1 MQGIMSNTHH
11 TSQAPTSRGPNRR
24 RLVLAACLFAAL
36 GASMQGCRDERSDA
50 PPHQFLPDMDDSPK
64 FKNQGRTDFFADG
77 RMMRP
82 RVAGTVPFGENAH
95 ADAPT
100 RFMYLKDSPEAFRG
114 IDSSAKPGPNGEVS
128 YVKFIP
134 AAVFEDYARLTGKGP
149 DESITAKIVR
159 GQERFNIFCA
169 ACHGYQGEGG
179 DPANFVGGVVG
190 RRWSYPV
197 PSFHQD
203 KYRDRDQPTGSDGYI
218 FHVVLNGVAGAT
230 PNDPKKMPGYADK
243 VTEPDAWAIVAYL
256 RSLQGAWRDAP
267 AAQAVATPAPQKSEV
282 KP

>member
-1 MQGIMSNTHH
+1 MNT
-11 TSQAPTSRGPNRR
+11 TSTIIRKATAASLGLLALALAGP
-24 RLVLAACLFAAL
+24 
-36 GASMQGCRDERSDA
+36 MQGCRDERSDA

-82 RVAGTVPFGENAH
+82 RVAGTVAFGEGTH
-95 ADAPT
+95 ADAPE
-100 RFMYLKDSPEAFRG
+100 RFTYLKESPEVFRG
-114 IDSSAKPGPNGEVS
+114 IDSSAKPGPKGEVT

-134 AAVFEDYARLTGKGP
+134 AAVFEDYARSTGKP
-149 DESITAKIVR
+149 QDEAIAAKIAR
-159 GQERFNIFCA
+159 GQERFNIYCS

-179 DPANFVGGVVG
+179 DPANFVGGAVG

-203 KYRDRDQPTGSDGYI
+203 KYRDRDQATGSDGYI
-218 FHVVLNGVAGAT
+218 FHVILNGVAGAT
-230 PNDPKKMPGYADK
+230 PNDPKKMPAYADK
-243 VTEPDAWAIVAYL
+243 VTEADAWAIVAYL
-256 RSLQGAWRDAP
+256 RSLQGAWREAP
-267 AAQAVATPAPQKSEV
+267 VKQAAQKTEV

>member
-1 MQGIMSNTHH
+1 MNT
-11 TSQAPTSRGPNRR
+11 TNTTIRTATAAG
-24 RLVLAACLFAAL
+24 LGLLALALAAP
-36 GASMQGCRDERSDA
+36 MQGCRDERSNQ

-64 FKNQGRTDFFADG
+64 FKNQGQTRFFADG

-82 RVAGTVPFGENAH
+82 HVLGTVPFGDASH
-95 ADAPT
+95 ADAPD
-100 RFMYLKDSPEAFRG
+100 RFMYLKESPEVFRG
-114 IDSSAKPGPNGEVS
+114 IDSSVPPGPKGEVT

-134 AAVFEDYARLTGKGP
+134 AAVFEDYAKLTGKS
-149 DESITAKIVR
+149 ESESMAAKIAR
-159 GQERFNIFCA
+159 GQERFNIYCS

-179 DPANFVGGVVG
+179 DPANFTGGVVG

-218 FHVVLNGVAGAT
+218 FHVILNGVPGAT
-230 PNDPKKMPGYADK
+230 PSDPKKMPAYADK
-243 VTEPDAWAIVAYL
+243 VSEADAWAIVAYL
-256 RSLQGAWRDAP
+256 RALQTAWREAP
-267 AAQAVATPAPQKSEV
+267 AAPARSAAQSNAQTPGTEV